1 MCDKTKSPWASE
13 SISDTSDPKNL
24 LSNDAPGLSNHPGR
38 PPKEPNKIA
47 ARKDNRDRL
56 LNQPSNALS
65 TGVNSAN
72 DTDDG
77 VVTSRPSSAESNASE
92 YYIETGRDCLL
103 RSDSD
108 LVGPDEDQSEKT
120 SAGGYHEEQ
129 PACKIRIDSAQ
140 VPEQSEDEQDLK
152 EEDEKEQV
160 AALKQRNLYM
170 AIQGLRQKR
179 VTKNRDASPE
189 DNTEEEPASKIQDTE
204 AELNVLHYRRRFF
217 QKGRCYDYCDRSN
230 KAGTVIVG
238 IVGFLP
244 ISNEARCVLICPVS
258 ETFLGIEDDGTH

>member
-24 LSNDAPGLSNHPGR
+24 FSNDAPGLSNHPGR

-108 LVGPDEDQSEKT
+108 LIGPDEDQSEKT

-170 AIQGLRQKR
+170 AIQGLRKKRVIATQARRTIQKR
-179 VTKNRDASPE
+179 SRHQRYKTLKRSLMSFITVGDSFRKVGATTIA
-189 DNTEEEPASKIQDTE
+189 IE
-204 AELNVLHYRRRFF
+204 ATR
-217 QKGRCYDYCDRSN
+217 Q
-230 KAGTVIVG
+230 
-238 IVGFLP
+238 
-244 ISNEARCVLICPVS
+244 ARLL
-258 ETFLGIEDDGTH
+258 LGS